1 MSGPGGLRLIRLV
14 KVGRGWSANSGPGE
28 GGFCGCQ
35 MGLNSDRLGREDSLV
50 NGVDGAP
57 SSISTR
63 GSVLSGAAAESRG
76 RSLEI
81 LSRPCAK
88 AWGLPDS
95 DEW

>member
-1 MSGPGGLRLIRLV
+1 
-14 KVGRGWSANSGPGE
+14 
-28 GGFCGCQ
+28 
-35 MGLNSDRLGREDSLV
+35 MGLNSDRYNREDSLV

-63 GSVLSGAAAESRG
+63 GSVLSGAAAEFRG

-81 LSRPCAK
+81 LSRLCAK
-88 AWGLPDS
+88 AWRLPDS